1 MKNGLKKKSLGVYT
15 VEFVLLATTFL
26 FVVFMLIELGRIMYL
41 LNAAGEVTRRGA
53 RVAVVCNIGAVGIV
67 DEMAETY
74 PNLTSQNVNIT
85 YLPAGCNQASCK
97 TVTVALTGLTID
109 TVIGLSV
116 NVPDF
121 STTLPRE
128 SLDSTTNSTTCN

>member
-15 VEFVLLATTFL
+15 VEFVLLATAFL

-53 RVAVVCNIGAVGIV
+53 RVAVVCNLGATGIV
-67 DEMAETY
+67 DAMATTY
-74 PNLTSQNVNIT
+74 PNLTGQNVDIT
-85 YLPAGCNQASCK
+85 YLPAGCNQSSCQ
-97 TVTVALTGLTID
+97 TVTIALTGLTIE

-116 NVPDF
+116 NVPNF

-128 SLDSTTNSTTCN
+128 SLNSTTNSTTCT